1 MEEKPFLGIDTIDK
15 DLLESVRRQNGRL
28 PDNFVD
34 SAEGAYP
41 EIPPTGNL
49 LALVDAAAAG
59 LAERPETGESDP
71 SSIDDRSRTD
81 E

>member
-1 MEEKPFLGIDTIDK
+1 MEEKPFLGIDTIDS

-34 SAEGAYP
+34 SAEGAYL
-41 EIPPTGNL
+41 EVPPAGNL

-59 LAERPETGESDP
+59 LAERSEAGEDGPGSV
-71 SSIDDRSRTD
+71 DDRSKAN